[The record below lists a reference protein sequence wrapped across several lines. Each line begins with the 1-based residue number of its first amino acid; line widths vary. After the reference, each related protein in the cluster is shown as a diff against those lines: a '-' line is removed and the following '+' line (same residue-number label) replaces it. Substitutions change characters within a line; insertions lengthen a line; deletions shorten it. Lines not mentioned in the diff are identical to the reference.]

1 MARRIKLPS
10 RLHSEERETRPV
22 RIRKYKMFILIV
34 CEDTKTEPAYFESF
48 QKLFPKETVFLRT
61 VGTGKDPL
69 GVVEQTIKERQQLKE
84 DTLKNVDQVWSVFD
98 IDDANE
104 NETKRSK
111 FQSALTQAKAENI
124 HLAYSNEVFELWL
137 LLHLTDISNENPISR
152 QNIYEELQN
161 QIRKYKEYENYEY
174 NNYKIDPLFLSM
186 IEQTGDEKQA
196 IIRAGYLEK
205 AHQGKEP
212 LLANPSTKV
221 HLLVQ
226 ELRDWINYYN
236 Y

>member
-1 MARRIKLPS
+1 MARRTKLS
-10 RLHSEERETRPV
+10 SKIRSQESETRPE

-48 QKLFPKETVFLRT
+48 QKLFPKETVFLKT

-69 GVVEQTIKERQQLKE
+69 GVIEQTITEQQQLKA
-84 DTLKNVDQVWSVFD
+84 DTLKDADQVWAVFD
-98 IDDANE
+98 IDDANG
-104 NETKRSK
+104 NATKRAK
-111 FQSALTQAKAENI
+111 FQMALNKAQAENI
-124 HLAYSNEVFELWL
+124 RLAYSNEVFELWL
-137 LLHLTDISNENPISR
+137 LLHLSDISNVNPIPR

-174 NNYKIDPLFLSM
+174 NHHKIDPLFLSM
-186 IEQTGDEKQA
+186 IEKTGDEKQA
-196 IIRAGYLEK
+196 ILRAKQLETV
-205 AHQGKEP
+205 HQGKAP

-226 ELRDWINYYN
+226 ELRDWIVYYN

>member
-1 MARRIKLPS
+1 MARKIKLHS
-10 RLHSEERETRPV
+10 GLHSQESGARPV
-22 RIRKYKMFILIV
+22 RMRKYKMFILIV

-48 QKLFPKETVFLRT
+48 QKLFPEETVFLRT

-69 GVVEQTIKERQQLKE
+69 GVVEQTVKEREELRKNTLKE
-84 DTLKNVDQVWSVFD
+84 VDHAWSVFD

-111 FQSALTQAKAENI
+111 FQTALDKADTENI

-137 LLHLTDISNENPISR
+137 LLHLTDVPDENPISR
-152 QNIYEELQN
+152 QSIYEELQN
-161 QIRKYKEYENYEY
+161 QIRRYREYAAYEY
-174 NNYKIDPLFLSM
+174 NHYRIDPHFLS
-186 IEQTGDEKQA
+186 IIAEKGDERQA
-196 IIRAGYLEK
+196 IARARHLDNV
-205 AHQGKEP
+205 HLGKDP

-226 ELRDWINYYN
+226 ELRGWIDYYN